1 MPAKRA
7 KKTAPKK
14 TVTAT
19 SLDSKVYAA
28 CDIMRRSNCSGAM
41 NYILELSA
49 RAASGA
55 N

>member
-7 KKTAPKK
+7 TKTAKPAKH
-14 TVTAT
+14 VTAS

-41 NYILELSA
+41 NYIPELS
-49 RAASGA
+49 
-55 N
+55 